1 MAARQACTGSG
12 TRVAP
17 STIVWRSAWDDGSR
31 SPTFRSAADVE
42 AFLRD
47 YTGPPP
53 ARTVRTRGDS
63 SEQEIEHRD
72 ELREA
77 QDGD

>member
-1 MAARQACTGSG
+1 MSGFGEHPDGSLG
-12 TRVAP
+12 FVFE
-17 STIVWRSAWDDGSR
+17 DGSR

-47 YTGPPP
+47 YAGPPP
-53 ARTVRTRGDS
+53 ARTVRTRGDA